1 MKKALITGITG
12 QDGSYLAELLLEKGY
27 EVHGIVRRASVSTTQ
42 RIDHI
47 IDKLHLHEGDLSDS
61 TSIIRVI
68 GAVRPDE
75 KIVDEY
81 SVWVNSDITKT
92 EEGFEYHMVQYT
104 KDEYIK
110 LMDEAN
116 LKAQADLE
124 YIAMMTE
131 VELE

>member
-1 MKKALITGITG
+1 MT
-12 QDGSYLAELLLEKGY
+12 DY
-27 EVHGIVRRASVSTTQ
+27 GIVKST
-42 RIDHI
+42 
-47 IDKLHLHEGDLSDS
+47 
-61 TSIIRVI
+61 
-68 GAVRPDE
+68 VRPEE
-75 KIVDEY
+75 KKVDEF
-81 SVWVNSDITKT
+81 SVWVNSDIIKT

-116 LKAQADLE
+116 RKAQADLE

>member
-1 MKKALITGITG
+1 MK
-12 QDGSYLAELLLEKGY
+12 SYGTVK
-27 EVHGIVRRASVSTTQ
+27 S
-42 RIDHI
+42 
-47 IDKLHLHEGDLSDS
+47 
-61 TSIIRVI
+61 
-68 GAVRPDE
+68 AVRPDE

-81 SVWVNSDITKT
+81 SVWVNTDIAETAD
-92 EEGFEYHMVQYT
+92 GWEYHMVQYT

>member
-1 MKKALITGITG
+1 MK
-12 QDGSYLAELLLEKGY
+12 SYGTVK
-27 EVHGIVRRASVSTTQ
+27 S
-42 RIDHI
+42 
-47 IDKLHLHEGDLSDS
+47 
-61 TSIIRVI
+61 
-68 GAVRPDE
+68 AVRPDE

-81 SVWVNSDITKT
+81 SVWVNSDIIKT

-104 KDEYIK
+104 KDEYIR

-131 VELE
+131 VELD

>member
-1 MKKALITGITG
+1 MT
-12 QDGSYLAELLLEKGY
+12 DYD
-27 EVHGIVRRASVSTTQ
+27 IVKS
-42 RIDHI
+42 
-47 IDKLHLHEGDLSDS
+47 
-61 TSIIRVI
+61 
-68 GAVRPDE
+68 AVRPDE

-110 LMDEAN
+110 LMDEVN
-116 LKAQADLE
+116 QKAQADLE

>member
-1 MKKALITGITG
+1 MK
-12 QDGSYLAELLLEKGY
+12 DY
-27 EVHGIVRRASVSTTQ
+27 GIVKS
-42 RIDHI
+42 
-47 IDKLHLHEGDLSDS
+47 
-61 TSIIRVI
+61 
-68 GAVRPDE
+68 AVRPE
-75 KIVDEY
+75 AKVVDEC

-116 LKAQADLE
+116 RKAQADLE

>member
-1 MKKALITGITG
+1 MK
-12 QDGSYLAELLLEKGY
+12 SYGTVK
-27 EVHGIVRRASVSTTQ
+27 S
-42 RIDHI
+42 
-47 IDKLHLHEGDLSDS
+47 
-61 TSIIRVI
+61 
-68 GAVRPDE
+68 AVRPDE

-81 SVWVNSDITKT
+81 SVWVNSDIIKT

-116 LKAQADLE
+116 RKAQADLE

>member
-1 MKKALITGITG
+1 MKRYGTVK
-12 QDGSYLAELLLEKGY
+12 S
-27 EVHGIVRRASVSTTQ
+27 
-42 RIDHI
+42 
-47 IDKLHLHEGDLSDS
+47 
-61 TSIIRVI
+61 
-68 GAVRPDE
+68 AVRPDE

-116 LKAQADLE
+116 QKAQADLE